1 MNEIGNVNDVVFQD
15 YLNLFNRLNKVKSF
29 LKDEFIY
36 GGHLASLGV
45 SFIALSMILLFDIN
59 IKWEFILIVY
69 FSTICIYNYDHYKE
83 FRKDSSGN
91 LTRAHHLKRYIR
103 FLPLI
108 IAIYGIVSL
117 ILLFYFGNFGSMLF
131 GIALLL
137 FGLLYTE
144 KFKKITKKIVGFK
157 NFYTSFSISSLI
169 ILTAIFYNTF
179 FINCTL
185 ILIFL
190 LLFLRLMIN
199 TSYCDIKDIESDK
212 KENLLTLPIVF
223 GRKNLLVFLHIL
235 NIFFIVLI
243 VLGIYLELL
252 PLYSIFLL
260 VSSVYSFFYLYKTK
274 NANTDVG
281 SISSTLVDGEFI
293 IWPVLL
299 LMGKV
304 FVMIM

>member
-1 MNEIGNVNDVVFQD
+1 MNEIGNVYDVVFHD
-15 YLNLFNRLNKVKSF
+15 YSNLFNRLNRVTSF

-45 SFIALSMILLFDIN
+45 SFIALSTILLFDIT

-69 FSTICIYNYDHYKE
+69 FSTLCIYNYDHYKE
-83 FRKDSSGN
+83 FRRDSSGN
-91 LTRAHHLKRYIR
+91 LTRTLHLKRYSR

-108 IAIYGIVSL
+108 ISVYGIVSL
-117 ILLFYFGNFGSMLF
+117 TLLFYFGNFESVLF
-131 GIALLL
+131 AIALLL

-157 NFYTSFSISSLI
+157 NFYTSFSISLLI

-179 FINCTL
+179 FINWTL
-185 ILIFL
+185 ILIFS

-223 GRKNLLVFLHIL
+223 GRKNFLVFLHIL
-235 NIFFIVLI
+235 NIFFIVLT

-252 PLYSIFLL
+252 PLYSIFL
-260 VSSVYSFFYLYKTK
+260 VASSVYSFFYLYKTR
-274 NANTDVG
+274 NVNTDVG
-281 SISSTLVDGEFI
+281 SVSSTLVDGEFI

-299 LMGKV
+299 LVGKV
-304 FVMIM
+304 FVGTM